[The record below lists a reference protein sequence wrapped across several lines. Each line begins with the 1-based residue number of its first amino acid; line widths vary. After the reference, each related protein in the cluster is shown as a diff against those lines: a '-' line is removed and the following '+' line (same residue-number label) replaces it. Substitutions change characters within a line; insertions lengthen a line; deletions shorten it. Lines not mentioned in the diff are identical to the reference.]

1 MNFSRCLPL
10 SLAVILTAGTSFANA
25 QTIGVVVP
33 QEGAFAA
40 LGAQIIAGAQF
51 RAEASGNKI
60 VIVDDS
66 CDDKSGNAVAEQ
78 LVAAKVDA
86 AIGFLCSE
94 TLEVSLPKLSEQG
107 IPAITVSVRSKI
119 LMEDA
124 KKSGWLLFQLAP
136 SDRSEADKL
145 TEIIL
150 RDWAEEPYALIDDGT
165 IRNRELVDAIRN
177 SLEEKGLRPV
187 FTDTYRPGQEQQVSL
202 VRRLAKTGATH
213 VFVGGDRSDVA
224 VIARDAAAE
233 KIKLALLGGDALNAP
248 NRPVPLAYGVFA
260 VTLPDY
266 QTLPDAAEVAKAM
279 HAKGLQPE
287 GYVLPAHAAA
297 AIAAEAVDIAHS
309 EKKPIG
315 EILLSRAFNTVIG
328 PVRFNEMHELADNP
342 YRLLIWR
349 GDTFA
354 PPPPTAE

>member
-1 MNFSRCLPL
+1 MNFRRCLPL
-10 SLAVILTAGTSFANA
+10 TFAVMMTAGTSFANGR
-25 QTIGVVVP
+25 TIGVVVP
-33 QEGAFAA
+33 REGTFSA
-40 LGAQIIAGAQF
+40 LGAQIASGAQF
-51 RAEASGNKI
+51 HADAAGDKI
-60 VIVDDS
+60 VIVDDT
-66 CDDKSGNAVAEQ
+66 CDDKSGDAVAER
-78 LVAAKVDA
+78 LVATEVDA

-94 TLEVSLPKLSEQG
+94 TLEGSLPSLTEAG

-124 KKSGWLLFQLAP
+124 RKSGWLLFQLAP

-150 RDWAEEPYALIDDGT
+150 RDWAEKPYALIDDGT
-165 IRNRELVDAIRN
+165 IRGRELVDAIRN
-177 SLEEKGLRPV
+177 SLEEKGLKPV
-187 FTDTYRPGQEQQVSL
+187 FTDTYRPGQEQQVAL

-224 VIARDAAAE
+224 VIARDAASE
-233 KIKLALLGGDALNAP
+233 KIKLVLLGGDSLNAA
-248 NRPVPLAYGVFA
+248 NRPLPLAYGVLA

-266 QTLPDAAEVAKAM
+266 QSLPDAAVVAKAM
-279 HAKGLQPE
+279 RAKGLEPE

-297 AIAAEAVDIAHS
+297 AIAAEAIDIAET

-328 PVRFNEMHELADNP
+328 PVRFNETHELADNP

-354 PPPPTAE
+354 PPPPSAD